1 VDLNAFKRKGR
12 TLRTA
17 KSVFRFTRNVLAI
30 LGVCFVYLFVMGV
43 MQYQDRV
50 AAGDTTCTLT
60 HCV

>member
-1 VDLNAFKRKGR
+1 VELNAFKRKTR

-17 KSVFRFTRNVLAI
+17 KSVFRYARNILAI

-43 MQYQDRV
+43 MQYQDSV
-50 AAGDTTCTLT
+50 AAGDATCSLT